1 MIYAL
6 YGLIFGLLI
15 PYFARRFSK
24 FMPATPGYALYRI
37 IKPNKSVN
45 RAKKKTNPQYIKLM
59 NKYLMRSI
67 GWGIV
72 TSALSYLAVERFGLE
87 HICWYLSFIW
97 ILLLLTEI
105 DNRMFLLP
113 DILTIPLLLLGFAF
127 AVFFGIWA
135 TPVESVIGALGG
147 YIVPVFAS
155 LFLVWKNKDVFGG
168 GDIKLLTALGAWLGL
183 ELLMYVIVL
192 SCIIFGV
199 YALMKRKRAG
209 AFGPAL
215 ATAAIMIAFY
225 FF

>member
-24 FMPATPGYALYRI
+24 FMPATPAYALYRI

-45 RAKKKTNPQYIKLM
+45 GAKKRSNPQYKKLM

-72 TSALSYLAVERFGLE
+72 TSALSYLAAERFGIH
-87 HICWYLSFIW
+87 HIGWYLAFVW
-97 ILLLLTEI
+97 VLLLLTEI
-105 DNRMFLLP
+105 DNRMYLLP
-113 DILTIPLLLLGFAF
+113 DILTVPLLLLGFAF
-127 AVFFGIWA
+127 AVFFGVWV

-155 LFLVWKNKDVFGG
+155 LFLVWKHKDVFGG

-183 ELLMYVIVL
+183 ELLLYVIVL
-192 SCIIFGV
+192 SCLIFGI
-199 YALMKRKRAG
+199 YALMKKKRAG